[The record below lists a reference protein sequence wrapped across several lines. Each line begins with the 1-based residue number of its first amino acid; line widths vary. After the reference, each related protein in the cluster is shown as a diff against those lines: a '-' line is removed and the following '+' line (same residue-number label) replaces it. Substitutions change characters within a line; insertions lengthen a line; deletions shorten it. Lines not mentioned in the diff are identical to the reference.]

1 MIVHDAAAVFVDL
14 IHAALWWARAIG
26 AAFAFTVCVV
36 AFAAGPLIAL
46 RVETAQKRLS
56 GRVTVPEPAKAAL
69 EPHEST
75 NAPRA
80 RTELPAR
87 RVPAWAHTEPHN
99 YEETKAA

>member
-1 MIVHDAAAVFVDL
+1 MIVHDAAATFVDL
-14 IHAALWWARAIG
+14 IDAARWWARAAG

-36 AFAAGPLIAL
+36 AFAAGPLIAP

-56 GRVTVPEPAKAAL
+56 ARLPASNPPKVAPEPR
-69 EPHEST
+69 EST

-87 RVPAWAHTEPHN
+87 RVPAWAHTEPYD
-99 YEETKAA
+99 YEETA